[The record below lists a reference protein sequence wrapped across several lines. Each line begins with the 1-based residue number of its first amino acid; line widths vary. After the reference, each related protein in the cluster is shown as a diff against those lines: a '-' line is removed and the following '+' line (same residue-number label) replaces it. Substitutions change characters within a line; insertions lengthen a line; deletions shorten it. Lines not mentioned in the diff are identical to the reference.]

1 MNKKGISP
9 FIATVLLIG
18 MVTVIGVFLL
28 SFYSAFSDNQT
39 GEIEDQT
46 YITRLCIEKT
56 GLNLGNSCYVQTLI
70 SIITLDIENE
80 GAYPVSSIN
89 FTFYSGTNIAGT
101 YELTDE
107 ISKYGHRVIGN
118 GIDEGIELDSLPEK
132 IAYIKYL
139 NVSGEIVMCDPIF
152 IEVEFEECTLS

>member
-107 ISKYGHRVIGN
+107 ISKYGHIVIGN
-118 GIDEGIELDSLPEK
+118 GIDEGIELNSVPEK
-132 IAYIKYL
+132 VGYTKYL
-139 NVSGEIVMCDPIF
+139 NVSGEIVMCDPAFLDI
-152 IEVEFEECTLS
+152 VLKEC

>member
-18 MVTVIGVFLL
+18 MVTVVGVFLL

-56 GLNLGNSCYVQTLI
+56 DLNLGNSCYVPDI
-70 SIITLDIENE
+70 VARIRLDVENE
-80 GAYPVSSIN
+80 GPYPISSIN
-89 FTFYSGTNIAGT
+89 FTFYTGIDIVGT
-101 YELTDE
+101 YELTMGM
-107 ISKYGHRVIGN
+107 SKYGHQVIGYF
-118 GIDEGIELDSLPEK
+118 EGEEILLDSLPEK
-132 IAYIKYL
+132 VGYTKYL
-139 NVSGEIVMCDPIF
+139 NVSGKIVMCDPAYIL
-152 IEVEFEECTLS
+152 VEFKEC